1 MKTNRLSNTLTQALN
16 DQITKEASASQIYLS
31 YAAWADNEGYGG
43 IANFLFRHAAE
54 ERNHMMKIIE
64 YILKRGAKVKVL
76 AIPAPPAEPTSV
88 YNCFEKVFQHE
99 VDNTKAIY
107 KIVKLSL
114 VEEDWATWNFMQWFV
129 KEQTEEETL
138 ALSLLDKIKISGGE
152 KATPEAL
159 YTLNK
164 DLEKTP
170 DDATLAQD
178 VTTDK
183 P

>member
-1 MKTNRLSNTLTQALN
+1 MKTNRLSDTLTQALN

>member
-1 MKTNRLSNTLTQALN
+1 MKTNRLSDTLTQALN

-76 AIPAPPAEPTSV
+76 AIPASPAEPTSV